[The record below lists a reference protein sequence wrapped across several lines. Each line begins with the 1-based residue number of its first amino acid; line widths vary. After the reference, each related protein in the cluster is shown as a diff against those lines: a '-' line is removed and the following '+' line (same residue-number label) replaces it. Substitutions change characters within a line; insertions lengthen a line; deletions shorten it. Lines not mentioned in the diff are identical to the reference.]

1 MSNARDIADAGHKL
15 KAFTRFNGADVTA
28 SSTDKSDLKNY
39 FGIDGVE
46 DQGQGQYKIHLTSG
60 TVSNANY
67 LVVVGYIPDYFF
79 NSGSSASARLT
90 LVKTTDANYVEIQSG
105 YMAANSVGFLDFDI
119 SVAIFV

>member
-1 MSNARDIADAGHKL
+1 MTTAVELAERGHRL
-15 KAFTRFNGADVTA
+15 VAFTRFNGADVTL
-28 SSTDKSDLKNY
+28 SSTDKGDLKNY

-46 DQGQGQYKIHLTSG
+46 DQGPGQYKIYLTSG

-79 NSGSSASARLT
+79 NSGSSAAARLAF
-90 LVKTTDANYVEIQSG
+90 VKTTDANYVEIQSG
-105 YMAANSVGFLDFDI
+105 YMGANSVGFLEFDI